1 MAKFDVKSAYQLIP
15 VHPQDRYL
23 LGMCWEGKLYVDASL
38 SFGLRSAPK
47 IFTAVA
53 NALEWIFKWRMCDTI
68 STTLPPWALSECQ
81 ANIITIGLCKRL
93 EVPLA
98 DEKLVGA
105 CTILT

>member
-1 MAKFDVKSAYQLIP
+1 MAKFDVKSAC
-15 VHPQDRYL
+15 YL
-23 LGMCWEGKLYVDASL
+23 LGMCWEGKFYVDASL

-53 NALEWIFKWRMCDTI
+53 NALEWIFYDHQVEDVWHYLDTL
-68 STTLPPWALSECQ
+68 SPWALSECQ
-81 ANIITIGLCKRL
+81 ANIITVELYKRL

-105 CTILT
+105 CTSLT